1 LQFSIRRCR
10 QSAIRNPKSAMGLK
24 LYSLDHLDVPPL
36 ELPPRFRLE
45 LPFFITPAGS
55 GSAPARLPEN
65 EYWIELADAK
75 RWLDDGVV
83 YVVSPLDAENKAEI
97 ELTEDHE
104 QFLEWLVKHQI
115 QHVRV
120 G

>member
-1 LQFSIRRCR
+1 
-10 QSAIRNPKSAMGLK
+10 MK
-24 LYSLDHLDVPPL
+24 LTSLDQPNAPTL
-36 ELPPRFRLE
+36 ELPTRFRLE

-55 GSAPARLPEN
+55 GSAPAKLSEN
-65 EYWIELADAK
+65 EYWIDLADAQ
-75 RWLDDGVV
+75 RWLGDGVV

-104 QFLEWLVKHQI
+104 LFLEWLIKHQI
-115 QHVRV
+115 QHVRI